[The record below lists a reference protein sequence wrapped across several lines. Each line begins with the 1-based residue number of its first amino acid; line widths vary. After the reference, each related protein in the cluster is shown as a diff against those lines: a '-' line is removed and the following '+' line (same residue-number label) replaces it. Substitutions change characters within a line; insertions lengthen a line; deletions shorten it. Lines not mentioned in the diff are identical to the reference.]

1 MFDTAYIYGGGHIER
16 LLGRWIANRGVRE
29 EVVVITKGAHTP
41 HCDPESISRQLIES
55 LERQQTDYTDIY
67 MMHRDNRAIGV
78 DEFVDVLDAHVAAGR
93 ITIFGGSNWT
103 FDRIDEANA
112 YAAAHG
118 LQGFSVVSNHFALAE
133 SYDVP
138 WEGCVHATDR
148 ASKRWLLERQMPL
161 LPWSSQA
168 RGFFTGRFRPED
180 RSDAEVVRCYYSDD
194 NFERLRR
201 AEKLAAEL
209 GVPTT
214 AVALA
219 FVLHQP
225 FPTFPLFGPRTIT
238 ESRSSMAA
246 LVVSLS
252 ADQLA
257 WLDLVTD

>member
-1 MFDTAYIYGGGHIER
+1 MPPPMAFR
-16 LLGRWIANRGVRE
+16 
-29 EVVVITKGAHTP
+29 
-41 HCDPESISRQLIES
+41 
-55 LERQQTDYTDIY
+55 
-67 MMHRDNRAIGV
+67 
-78 DEFVDVLDAHVAAGR
+78 
-93 ITIFGGSNWT
+93 
-103 FDRIDEANA
+103 
-112 YAAAHG
+112 
-118 LQGFSVVSNHFALAE
+118 GFSVVSNHFALAE

-148 ASKRWLLERQMPL
+148 TSKRWLLERQMPL

-180 RSDAEVVRCYYSDD
+180 RSDAEVVRCYYSND

-201 AEKLAAEL
+201 VEKLAAEL
-209 GVPTT
+209 GVPAT

-246 LVVSLS
+246 FAVSLS